1 MTKKRLVGVW
11 VTAAAVCSCLAVTPV
26 VVPESVAVSQDAGTH
41 VVSVTYD
48 LAGVCGIVTLD
59 ILTNGVSIGAVN
71 FTNVT
76 GDVNRKVEPGTGR
89 RITWRPYET
98 WSGRRFETGALSVNV
113 TAWATNAPPP
123 YRVVDLKNP
132 APEHHRYYASA
143 EAVPLGV
150 TNHVYKTDKL
160 VMRRIF
166 ATGILWR
173 MGDADVD
180 QVMTSDKNGNM
191 VPLCADD
198 VSRFVVLTNDF
209 YMGIYPVT
217 QGQWELAYSN
227 YGASGRNKAPSV
239 YQGEDR
245 AVHPVENVPW
255 SRIRG
260 DGDGENVY
268 NWPANGYAVNSSYFL
283 GKLRAYT
290 KIMFDFPTEAQW
302 EFACRAGTTGTNN
315 VDGVSLDETAWHSGL
330 TVTSQ
335 EVGLKR
341 PNAWGLYDMLGNV
354 EEWVLDRRGT
364 KPVPADG
371 TPVVEPVGTTATSGN
386 RIRKGG
392 GFLRNI
398 DTDAYWCRP
407 GMTSTGWS
415 QNAENQCLG
424 FRLWS
429 PAVAP

>member
-11 VTAAAVCSCLAVTPV
+11 VTAAAVCSCLAVTPE
-26 VVPESVAVSQDAGTH
+26 VVPGSVAVSQDAGTH

-76 GDVNRKVEPGTGR
+76 GDVNRKVEPGKGR

-113 TAWATNAPPP
+113 TAWSTNAPPP

-132 APEHHRYYASA
+132 APENHRYYASA

-180 QVMTSDKNGNM
+180 QVMTSGKNGNM
-191 VPLCADD
+191 TLVCADD
-198 VSRFVVLTNDF
+198 VSRFVVLTNDY

-217 QGQWELAYSN
+217 QGQWELAYSQ
-227 YGASGRNKAPSV
+227 YGASGSKKDPSV
-239 YQGEDR
+239 YKGPDR
-245 AVHPVENVPW
+245 AVHPVEYVAW
-255 SRIRG
+255 SKVRG
-260 DGDGENVY
+260 EGDGENVY
-268 NWPANGYAVNSSYFL
+268 NWPVNGHAVDSSRFL
-283 GKLRAYT
+283 GKMRAYT

-330 TVTSQ
+330 TATSQ

-371 TPVVEPVGTTATSGN
+371 TAVVEPVGATATTGN

-392 GFLRNI
+392 GFLCNE
-398 DTDAYWCRP
+398 DDNVYWCRP
-407 GMTSTGWS
+407 GMTSIGWS
-415 QNAENQCLG
+415 QRAENQCLG